1 MAARSRSRTLDTAC
15 SSHLPTRF
23 NSYGPSLLHGPAMH
37 GVAER
42 QRWNFVLPR
51 GRCREASRW
60 NSLGAP
66 LRIFLYSDAFDRAV
80 ISMDRPSSVMSSLEV
95 AAVSTVGRELDQ
107 IVLALPD
114 SVGVRM

>member
-42 QRWNFVLPR
+42 QRWNFVLPQEVDVGKLR
-51 GRCREASRW
+51 GGTLWARRSE
-60 NSLGAP
+60 
-66 LRIFLYSDAFDRAV
+66 FF
-80 ISMDRPSSVMSSLEV
+80 
-95 AAVSTVGRELDQ
+95 ST
-107 IVLALPD
+107 ATLPIA
-114 SVGVRM
+114 R

>member
-1 MAARSRSRTLDTAC
+1 M
-15 SSHLPTRF
+15 
-23 NSYGPSLLHGPAMH
+23 
-37 GVAER
+37 
-42 QRWNFVLPR
+42 
-51 GRCREASRW
+51 
-60 NSLGAP
+60 
-66 LRIFLYSDAFDRAV
+66 